1 MQAGLVTRRI
11 AVTTA
16 VMGFLQSMLV
26 ASLYHMRSTLVID
39 IVVRHLCDC
48 VCNLQSAAAVVP
60 ASGWCCIRGVSTHH
74 ANCVLWSLSAAW
86 NLLEAAIA
94 APIG

>member
-1 MQAGLVTRRI
+1 MLARPIARRI

-39 IVVRHLCDC
+39 IVVRHLDVC
-48 VCNLQSAAAVVP
+48 VC
-60 ASGWCCIRGVSTHH
+60 T
-74 ANCVLWSLSAAW
+74 
-86 NLLEAAIA
+86 LL
-94 APIG
+94 

>member
-1 MQAGLVTRRI
+1 MQAGTVTRRI

-39 IVVRHLCDC
+39 IVVRHLGAC
-48 VCNLQSAAAVVP
+48 VRALHCGLQPVCLQVDGTACKP
-60 ASGWCCIRGVSTHH
+60 STHH
-74 ANCVLWSLSAAW
+74 VNCVLWRLCAA
-86 NLLEAAIA
+86 
-94 APIG
+94 